1 LITDRVG
8 SSKVGVEV
16 HTLVEDANDTD
27 SAGYRQIHDQMVR
40 MMVDP
45 DGREELRS
53 FSTHQRLF
61 SEQLYCLIQVIQV
74 LISLLV
80 TPLSTAVEPD
90 VEEIYLCLG
99 LLENPGH
106 QAS

>member
-1 LITDRVG
+1 MPSVTDRVG
-8 SSKVGVEV
+8 SIEVGVDV
-16 HTLVEDANDTD
+16 HTLVEDADNTD
-27 SAGYRQIHDQMVR
+27 SAGYRQIHDEMVR

-61 SEQLYCLIQVIQV
+61 SDQLYCLIQVIQV

-80 TPLSTAVEPD
+80 APLSAAVKPD
-90 VEEIYLCLG
+90 VE
-99 LLENPGH
+99 
-106 QAS
+106 

>member
-1 LITDRVG
+1 MRRSQRRHSDDVSVTDRVG
-8 SSKVGVEV
+8 SIEVGVYV
-16 HTLVEDANDTD
+16 HTLVEDANNTD
-27 SAGYRQIHDQMVR
+27 SAGYRRIHDQMVR

-53 FSTHQRLF
+53 FSAHQRLF

-80 TPLSTAVEPD
+80 APLSAAVKPD
-90 VEEIYLCLG
+90 VD
-99 LLENPGH
+99 
-106 QAS
+106 